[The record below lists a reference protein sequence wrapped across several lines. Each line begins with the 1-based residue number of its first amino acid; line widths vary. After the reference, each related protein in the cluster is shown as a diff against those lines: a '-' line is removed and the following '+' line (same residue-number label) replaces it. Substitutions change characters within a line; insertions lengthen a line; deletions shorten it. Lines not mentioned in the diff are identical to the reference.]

1 MRGEEES
8 EYHQP
13 AVIIALAARLP
24 KVLMRTRLLF
34 VSGSAET

>member
-24 KVLMRTRLLF
+24 KVRTRLLF
-34 VSGSAET
+34 ANGSAEK